1 MKPASPARR
10 LRALACTTV
19 LATGL
24 LAGAAQAATTLTIF
38 HNNDGESDLLPNG
51 DIGGIGGYVGT
62 LGALRAANTSDVQL
76 TLSSGDNFLPGPE
89 FNASLNNGVFYDAES
104 WALIGYDALA
114 IGNHEFDQGPD
125 TFADVINAYKA
136 TTGGTNAAFLSANI
150 DVSMEPQLAA
160 LAATGDIAKSTIV
173 ERNGQT
179 YGIVGATTPNLP
191 FISSPGAVIVD
202 QNVVGAVQTEID
214 KVQLGLDGVAGTAD
228 DVNKVILIS
237 HLQGVE
243 EDQTL
248 VAQLSGV
255 DIAIAG
261 GGDNLLANPG
271 DELIPGD
278 DAAGPYPDVSVQ
290 NADGAT
296 VPIITTQG
304 QYEYIG
310 VLTVEF
316 DDDGNLTS
324 IDADNSGPVR
334 NFTPDGISPDAGAVA
349 NIESPVQAYVDG
361 LATNV
366 IATNRVPLDGITDNV
381 RARETNL
388 GNLIADALLAG
399 AEARLA
405 DFGVDDSIPLIAIQN
420 GGGIRDNR
428 LYGENGQITEL
439 DTFDVLPFGNTL
451 AVVESVTTEQLL
463 NSLENAVS
471 RVVPVDGEP
480 QRQGGGTG
488 RFAQVAGLSFSY
500 ALYGTALELDAEG
513 NVVTPGNRIIDVILD
528 DGTVLVQKGEVVN
541 DILLNIATLSFT
553 AGGGDQYFYDFEQ
566 EFTLLGIGDQPT
578 LQEYLEGELGGHIST
593 AQYASIQG
601 RITSV
606 VPVPA
611 ALPLLLSGL
620 GGLAFFRRRRS

>member
-1 MKPASPARR
+1 MTRAS
-10 LRALACTTV
+10 RAASFRTLIC
-19 LATGL
+19 AT
-24 LAGAAQAATTLTIF
+24 AIASSIAVSASQAATTLTIF
-38 HNNDGESDLLPNG
+38 HNNDGESDLLSNG

-62 LGALRAANTSDVQL
+62 LGALRAASTSDVQL
-76 TLSSGDNFLPGPE
+76 TLSSGDNYLPGPE

-125 TFADVINAYKA
+125 TFASVINAYKA
-136 TTGGTNAAFLSANI
+136 TTGGSNAPFLSANI
-150 DVSMEPQLAA
+150 DVSLEPQLAA

-173 ERNGQT
+173 SRNGET

-202 QNVVGAVQTEID
+202 QNVVGAVQSEID
-214 KVQLGLDGVAGTAD
+214 AVQLGQDGLSGTAD
-228 DVNKVILIS
+228 DINKVILIS

-243 EDQTL
+243 EDQAL
-248 VAQLSGV
+248 VSQLSGV

-271 DELIPGD
+271 NPLIPGD
-278 DAAGPYPDVSVQ
+278 SAAGPYPDTSVT

-296 VPIITTQG
+296 VPIITTKG

-316 DDDGNLTS
+316 DDEGNLTS
-324 IDADNSGPVR
+324 VDADNSGPVR
-334 NFTPDGISPDAGAVA
+334 NFTPDGVPPDAGAVA

-361 LATNV
+361 LATTV
-366 IATNRVPLDGITDNV
+366 VATNRVALDGVTDNV
-381 RARETNL
+381 RSRETNF

-399 AEARLA
+399 AESRLA

-420 GGGIRDNR
+420 GGGIRDDR
-428 LYGENGQITEL
+428 LYGESGQITEL

-451 AVVESVTTEQLL
+451 AVVEAVTTEQLL
-463 NSLENAVS
+463 STLENAVS
-471 RVVPVDGEP
+471 RVVPVNGEP
-480 QRQGGGTG
+480 ERQGGGTG

-500 ALYGTALELDAEG
+500 NLFGQALELDAEG
-513 NVVTPGNRIIDVILD
+513 NVITPGNRILDIILD
-528 DGTVLVQKGEVVN
+528 DGTILVQEGEIVTDLTVN
-541 DILLNIATLSFT
+541 LATLSFT
-553 AGGGDQYFYDFEQ
+553 AGGGDQYFFDFDQ
-566 EFTLLGIGDQPT
+566 VFTLLGVGDQQV
-578 LQEYLEGELGGHIST
+578 LRDYFEELGFVSS
-593 AQYASIQG
+593 AQYGGTQG

-611 ALPLLLSGL
+611 ALPLMLSGL
-620 GGLAFFRRRRS
+620 GGLVFFRRRRS